1 MAARARQAFPAGK
14 GNLNENAR
22 SRLVKVHATPLRRQK
37 IRAAKLALDVG
48 LSRLGL
54 LVVPAAEVAG
64 RPARGRGV
72 AFERR
77 VTAAGPALRGV
88 WGELLPSEA
97 SKAPGGRMA
106 SAAPSRKL
114 Q

>member
-1 MAARARQAFPAGK
+1 M
-14 GNLNENAR
+14 
-22 SRLVKVHATPLRRQK
+22 
-37 IRAAKLALDVG
+37 AAKLALDVG

-77 VTAAGPALRGV
+77 VAATGPASGGAL
-88 WGELLPSEA
+88 GEGLQSEA
-97 SKAPGGRMA
+97 PKAPGGRMA